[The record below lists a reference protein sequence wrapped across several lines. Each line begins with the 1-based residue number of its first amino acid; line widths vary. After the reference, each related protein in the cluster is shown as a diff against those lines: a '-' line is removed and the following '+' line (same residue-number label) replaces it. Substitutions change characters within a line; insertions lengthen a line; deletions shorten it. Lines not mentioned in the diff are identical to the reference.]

1 MQPHLEEALRS
12 LRVAARDIKAFQ
24 VLKDAPEIDLTS
36 MCFHA
41 QQAIEKSLKA
51 FLFLRQVEFRRTHDL
66 VELAQLLHQHGVG
79 VPVADDQLSRLSPFA
94 VALRYDDMSVS
105 TISREAAAEP
115 VILMYRWAEALVQAA
130 AGMPDVPHND

>member
-41 QQAIEKSLKA
+41 QQTIEKSLKA
-51 FLFLRQVEFRRTHDL
+51 ILFLRQVEFRRTHDL
-66 VELAQLLHQHGVG
+66 VELA
-79 VPVADDQLSRLSPFA
+79 
-94 VALRYDDMSVS
+94 
-105 TISREAAAEP
+105 
-115 VILMYRWAEALVQAA
+115 
-130 AGMPDVPHND
+130 